1 MKKPAKARPSKKPDN
16 MVLYPPPRKRP
27 PKDNLGD
34 VPALLRKLGPN
45 FYVPGRPLP
54 KSRRPD
60 STIIPPGVEFVDLK

>member
-1 MKKPAKARPSKKPDN
+1 MNKTSNSKPAEAIRR
-16 MVLYPPPRKRP
+16 PPPHPLRKRP

-54 KSRRPD
+54 KQRRPD
-60 STIIPPGVEFVDLK
+60 STIIPPDVEFVDLK